1 MIMNSSGSPGDY
13 LKARSVSVTTGQ
25 VSGFPNAQTPAN
37 PTEPPENSPFAK
49 TLEAL
54 LNKGTETDQKAPK
67 AVTFSKH
74 AAQRIEERGID
85 VESGDVIDRLQK
97 AVNLAHEKNSGNSL
111 VLIDGNAFLVSVKNS
126 KVITAIGNDDVQDS
140 IFTNID
146 STVVG

>member
-54 LNKGTETDQKAPK
+54 LNKGAEKTAPRTI
-67 AVTFSKH
+67 TFSKH

-126 KVITAIGNDDVQDS
+126 KVITAIGNDDIQDS